1 LTAVNAKD
9 TTGTTAVRRHPPK
22 FREPS
27 NNRIL
32 TRGKTQSREAW
43 RGDRINFLT
52 ADLIATKSQPTASGA
67 LGELEAE
74 NKFL

>member
-1 LTAVNAKD
+1 V
-9 TTGTTAVRRHPPK
+9 GRHPPK

-32 TRGKTQSREAW
+32 TRGKTQLREAW